1 MSDTKPTPTPRPKR
15 TTVDPELNPRF
26 SNVPVETEQPGS
38 GERVL
43 AVGWEV
49 LKTVAFI
56 VLVAVFIRAFVVQP
70 FFVEGQSMEPD
81 FHDGDYLLVNQ
92 LSFRLGK
99 PDRGDVI
106 VFKAPP
112 APDENYIK
120 RVIGLPGETV
130 ELTDGGYTIKNDQH
144 PNGVRLE
151 EPYIEPGVRTL
162 TDPESN
168 QTRWELGPDQY
179 FVSGDNRNPGKSS
192 DSRAWGPVPTGN
204 IIGKTALRVY
214 PLADLGLVQHQSF
227 PELSSGT
234 LLLTAFSAVR

>member
-1 MSDTKPTPTPRPKR
+1 M
-15 TTVDPELNPRF
+15 
-26 SNVPVETEQPGS
+26 
-38 GERVL
+38 

-92 LSFRLGK
+92 VSYHLGDPK
-99 PDRGDVI
+99 RGDVI

-120 RVIGLPGETV
+120 RVLALPGETI
-130 ELTDGGYTIKNDQH
+130 ELKDGHFTVKNDEQ
-144 PNGVRLE
+144 PGGIRLE
-151 EPYIEPGVRTL
+151 EPYLEPGVPTRP
-162 TDPESN
+162 DPESN
-168 QTRWELGPDQY
+168 QTRWELGPGQY
-179 FVSGDNRNPGKSS
+179 FVAGDNRNPGKSS
-192 DSRAWGPVPTGN
+192 DSRAWGPVPEGN

-214 PLADLGLVQHQSF
+214 PLADLWLVDHQRYEGLAAMES
-227 PELSSGT
+227 P
-234 LLLTAFSAVR
+234 LLTAFNAVR